1 MAVFYGKNLIT
12 SYSMWGSKFVA
23 GQGRTWPNRTFPV
36 STSKYSSWEPSH
48 SGEAEK
54 LETFIS
60 HFEIRH
66 PSIVCFQRQIY
77 LVEQIDLSSV
87 LDKHVDMSFS

>member
-1 MAVFYGKNLIT
+1 MAMAVFYGKNLIT
-12 SYSMWGSKFVA
+12 SYLMWGSKFVA

-60 HFEIRH
+60 HFEIR
-66 PSIVCFQRQIY
+66 PPLMYVFR
-77 LVEQIDLSSV
+77 
-87 LDKHVDMSFS
+87 DKYIL